1 MQDKSLDQGRSVM
14 GGEIDLKNY
23 TMQLDRCVMRGHV
36 FTSGELVDSGG
47 QVCNKRSSLTLHKLL
62 DLVEQVLNEK

>member
-14 GGEIDLKNY
+14 GGAIDLKNY
-23 TMQLDRCVMRGHV
+23 IMQLDRCVMRGHV

>member
-1 MQDKSLDQGRSVM
+1 
-14 GGEIDLKNY
+14 
-23 TMQLDRCVMRGHV
+23 MRGHV